1 MTLAAILSL
10 SVFLIIG
17 SGPAGAAFG
26 SLPSLREP
34 ATQDQNNPPAAQAKP
49 APTTNPQPAAPA
61 SSSQQQNSPPP
72 ARKRTHHK
80 KTTAPDCSPSPTPLK
95 PPGNTPNGTAGS
107 TGAGPGTGQSA
118 PPASANNKAPCPP
131 PKVVVKD
138 GGSDEPTIEL
148 TRGTSEQQASQQRY
162 TTEQLRTATEENL
175 KKLAGRQ
182 LTASQQ
188 EMVTQIKQFMDQA
201 KSAVADGDL
210 ERGHS
215 LAMKAQLLSEE
226 LLKP

>member
-10 SVFLIIG
+10 SFFILSG
-17 SGPAGAAFG
+17 SSAGGPAFA
-26 SLPSLREP
+26 SPPSLREP
-34 ATQDQNNPPAAQAKP
+34 ATQDQNNQPAAQPKP
-49 APTTNPQPAAPA
+49 APAPPT
-61 SSSQQQNSPPP
+61 SSPQQQNSPAP
-72 ARKRTHHK
+72 AKKRSHHK
-80 KTTAPDCSPSPTPLK
+80 KTSTPDCSPAPAPLK
-95 PPGNTPNGTAGS
+95 PPGNSPNGTAGPTS
-107 TGAGPGTGQSA
+107 AAPGTAHSGT
-118 PPASANNKAPCPP
+118 PATANAKNPCPP

-148 TRGTSEQQASQQRY
+148 TRGTSDQQASQQRY
-162 TTEQLRTATEENL
+162 TTEQLRTETEENL

-201 KSAVADGDL
+201 KSAVADEDL

-215 LAMKAQLLSEE
+215 LAMKAHLLSEE